1 VRGAWI
7 FFATV
12 CFGTLTVSGMVA
24 AQGFW
29 PVLPFAGL
37 ELGLL
42 GWALHQSMQRRHHR
56 QTVVVSDDDI
66 VVAEGLAEV
75 PKARFARHW
84 ARVNVRRAQ
93 SRLHPSRLLIESQG
107 EACEIGSF
115 LTEDERHRTASRLGA
130 LIGRMNESP
139 PLPERGAQ
147 PA

>member
-12 CFGTLTVSGMVA
+12 CVGTLTVSGIVA
-24 AQGFW
+24 SQGFW

-42 GWALHQSMQRRHHR
+42 GWALRHSMQRRHHR
-56 QTVVVSDDDI
+56 QTVLVSDNDV
-66 VVAEGLAEV
+66 VVAEGLTEV

-84 ARVNVRRAQ
+84 ARVNVRRAH

-115 LTEDERHRTASRLGA
+115 LTEHERHRTASRLGV

-139 PLPERGAQ
+139 PLPGRGAQ
-147 PA
+147 AA